1 MQETDMP
8 RTVKEM
14 EKEIEDLRRERMQLA
29 DEKGRWTYERASLLR
44 VIFQLS
50 EALQYEKTH

>member
-1 MQETDMP
+1 MAT
-8 RTVKEM
+8 TKEL
-14 EKEIEDLRRERMQLA
+14 ERELEITRRERMQLA
-29 DEKGRWTYERASLLR
+29 SEKGQWAYERTSLLR